1 MKNLQTPA
9 KRRMKASHESC
20 RKPFDRLAS
29 SFSLT
34 EKPVIDATVTDRR
47 YNNRD
52 EHSQTD
58 ILTSASNRLP
68 AFPPLLMH
76 A

>member
-1 MKNLQTPA
+1 
-9 KRRMKASHESC
+9 MKAFSESC
-20 RKPFDRLAS
+20 RKPFDRLAP

-34 EKPVIDATVTDRR
+34 EKSVIDATVIDRR

-52 EHSQTD
+52 EHSQTG

-68 AFPPLLMH
+68 AFPILIGGTLGNL
-76 A
+76 